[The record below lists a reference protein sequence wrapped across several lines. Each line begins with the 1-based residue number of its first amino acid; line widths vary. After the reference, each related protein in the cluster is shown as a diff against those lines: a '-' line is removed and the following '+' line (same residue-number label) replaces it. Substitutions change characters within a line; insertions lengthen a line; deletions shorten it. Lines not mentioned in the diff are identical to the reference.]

1 MTVCVLFQ
9 ESGLQLVGR
18 LNTNSDLILWDEGF
32 SESETI
38 ESLVT
43 THTHTHVI
51 FCWVYK
57 PGYLHTTISLNCKN
71 AVFPLYLSCL
81 PLQISIQIDFK
92 VRNSSKLSLYL
103 NQEKKINVSM
113 VKY

>member
-43 THTHTHVI
+43 THTHTRDLLLGI
-51 FCWVYK
+51 
-57 PGYLHTTISLNCKN
+57 
-71 AVFPLYLSCL
+71 
-81 PLQISIQIDFK
+81 
-92 VRNSSKLSLYL
+92 
-103 NQEKKINVSM
+103 
-113 VKY
+113 